1 MVTRGLLYM
10 YLTVLLVVTL
20 LITASINATSYT
32 SDSHAVQWLHW
43 YGNYI
48 CFLYTIY
55 KKLAGWTS
63 YPFYLQILLGFLGG
77 ILAINYYQ

>member
-32 SDSHAVQWLHW
+32 SDSHAVQWLH
-43 YGNYI
+43 
-48 CFLYTIY
+48 
-55 KKLAGWTS
+55 
-63 YPFYLQILLGFLGG
+63 
-77 ILAINYYQ
+77 